1 MILLNSELKGKG
13 LFCVLK
19 EKKNTERKKN
29 IASLS

>member
-19 EKKNTERKKN
+19 EKKKYREKKKKKY
-29 IASLS
+29 S

>member
-19 EKKNTERKKN
+19 EKKKKLQREKEK
-29 IASLS
+29 I

>member
-19 EKKNTERKKN
+19 EKKKKFTERKRK
-29 IASLS
+29 I